1 VSTQVRTREVS
12 QESSDLVRGR
22 ADEEVGDAAR
32 YRREALFHD
41 AKVAAIGTNAPPAP
55 LDPWVAAMLR
65 SAGQLQHQRVLEIGC
80 GSGDLA
86 IRLANAGADL
96 TVLDISQRSV
106 ETTHERVK
114 QFAKGA
120 SIRTVVAPAEATG
133 LPAGSFDLVLG
144 NRVIHH
150 LDVALAT
157 TEIARLLAPS
167 GRALF
172 VENSG
177 LNPLLM
183 LARQHF
189 VGHLGIPRF
198 GTEDEHPLTER
209 DFDQF
214 RRRFKH
220 VELLFPSFRFLD
232 LIDRQVFRYKSS
244 IVSRVCSSFDATID
258 RWLPVCRRYGYLVV
272 IEVAGPRPIDESN
285 GAAT

>member
-1 VSTQVRTREVS
+1 VGHKSRDFVRR
-12 QESSDLVRGR
+12 Q

-41 AKVAAIGTNAPPAP
+41 AKVAAIETTAPPAP
-55 LDPWVAAMLR
+55 LDPWVATML
-65 SAGQLQHQRVLEIGC
+65 AAVGQLQHQRVLEIGC

-106 ETTHERVK
+106 EIARERVK

-133 LPAGSFDLVLG
+133 LPADSFDLIIG

-189 VGHLGIPRF
+189 VGRLGIPRL
-198 GTEDEHPLTER
+198 GTVDEHPLTER

-214 RRRFKH
+214 RHRFRH
-220 VELLFPSFRFLD
+220 VELLFPSFRFLG
-232 LIDRQVFRYKSS
+232 LLDRQVFRYKSS
-244 IVSRVCSSFDATID
+244 ILSKVCSGFDATID
-258 RWLPVCRRYGYLVV
+258 RWLPVSRRYGYLVL
-272 IEVAGPRPIDESN
+272 IEVAVPRPMDESD